1 MATGMYAN
9 AKKQLISLILLL
21 QLIKEAYAV
30 DNTDSV
36 PTLKL
41 EDGEMHY
48 FMAKIGRLEDAIL
61 CLQETVNKVYKC
73 MYEGI
78 KATRTPDEML
88 AMLEMP
94 SVNSTRR
101 AAVIGQNTTFTP
113 ARQSN
118 NMHSQHQRSTT
129 VSTPSASA
137 TQIQPT
143 SAGPQNAIVNIEST
157 STRSA
162 GVSCGVGG
170 VGGSDYRWADCQPSV
185 SATSASSAAS
195 SAVETDDTA
204 EGRDD
209 DDDDFTLVENRR
221 TKRRRRRSP
230 TEATSGPR
238 PGVST
243 TAAASGQTVTGKVPS
258 FAAAAKK
265 PPRKPLVV
273 GTIRSPGPVLTSV
286 TVQPG
291 STTQLAKRLTATKP
305 LYGKAVFCIDNLH
318 KDITVPDLE
327 QYVKGI
333 GVRVLGCDETK
344 PRRSYR
350 QKVNNVVP
358 DDRKA
363 FRLCINKADTK
374 LLLNPSKWPAD
385 VSVSAW
391 FFRKKDDNIVNNQH
405 TTSSLPTAAAAAAVV
420 VAAATPPLPP
430 SPPSPPVAVQ
440 TDRDVTAAAVANT
453 ATVTVDVHQPASS
466 VSPAGEM
473 ETDDAET
480 MNLSPI
486 DSLHNTGHSDEFDEA
501 SDTLL
506 VNNAHNS
513 TSIHVVDL
521 SSIVQP

>member
-1 MATGMYAN
+1 
-9 AKKQLISLILLL
+9 
-21 QLIKEAYAV
+21 
-30 DNTDSV
+30 
-36 PTLKL
+36 
-41 EDGEMHY
+41 
-48 FMAKIGRLEDAIL
+48 
-61 CLQETVNKVYKC
+61 
-73 MYEGI
+73 
-78 KATRTPDEML
+78 
-88 AMLEMP
+88 
-94 SVNSTRR
+94 
-101 AAVIGQNTTFTP
+101 
-113 ARQSN
+113 
-118 NMHSQHQRSTT
+118 MHSQHQHSTT
-129 VSTPSASA
+129 VSTPSA

-143 SAGPQNAIVNIEST
+143 SAGPQDVNVNIEST

-162 GVSCGVGG
+162 GVSCSVGG
-170 VGGSDYRWADCQPSV
+170 VGGSDYRWADCQPSA
-185 SATSASSAAS
+185 SATPAS

-204 EGRDD
+204 EGRDDDD

-230 TEATSGPR
+230 TDAISGPR

-243 TAAASGQTVTGKVPS
+243 TAAASGQQAGKVPS
-258 FAAAAKK
+258 FAAAANE

-291 STTQLAKRLTATKP
+291 STTQLAKRLTAAKP
-305 LYGKAVFCIDNLH
+305 LYGKAVFCVDNLH

-405 TTSSLPTAAAAAAVV
+405 TTSSSPTAAAAAAV